1 MLNIYL
7 TRHGQDEDNKFG
19 VLNGHRDTALTEL
32 GLDQAQQ
39 LALQI
44 KESGLIFNTIYSSPL
59 SRTYKTAKIIAD
71 ELGLSDPILDDNLI
85 ERNFGDMTGH
95 KISEALEIYADNLLR
110 TETIPYILSFKDG
123 EDFPELIERAKIL
136 LIEIN
141 KKHQDGNILLVTHGD
156 FGKMIYAA
164 YYDLGWEDVLSLFHF
179 GNSDLLLLS
188 PGTSAAH
195 AQVFKNRQFN
205 L

>member
-7 TRHGQDEDNKFG
+7 TRHGQDEDNKIG

-32 GLDQAQQ
+32 GLDQARQ
-39 LALQI
+39 LAFQI
-44 KESGLIFNTIYSSPL
+44 KESGLVFDTIYSSPL
-59 SRTYKTAKIIAD
+59 SRTYKTAKIIAT

-85 ERNFGDMTGH
+85 ERDFGDMTGR
-95 KISEALEIYADNLLR
+95 KISEALDIYVNDLFKTEIV
-110 TETIPYILSFKDG
+110 TYILSFKGG
-123 EDFPELIERAKIL
+123 EDFPELIERAKTL
-136 LIEIN
+136 LAEIN

-164 YYDLGWEDVLSLFHF
+164 YYDLDWKDVLSLFHF
-179 GNSDLLLLS
+179 GNSDLVLLS
-188 PGTSAAH
+188 PGTSATH
-195 AQVFKNRQFN
+195 THVFKNKQFN